1 MIDDKGHITIP
12 GFYDDVLEV
21 SADER
26 AKMAKAPFNLEA
38 YQKSLG
44 IKAVHGEEGFSTNER
59 TGIRP
64 TFDVCGIW
72 GGYTGEGAKT
82 VLPSVAHAK
91 SVAVWFPI
99 KNTIKLLNCSRNISN
114 PLLRNM

>member
-72 GGYTGEGAKT
+72 GGYTGEGAKQYCLLWPMQNQ
-82 VLPSVAHAK
+82 LPFGSQSK
-91 SVAVWFPI
+91 
-99 KNTIKLLNCSRNISN
+99 TR
-114 PLLRNM
+114 